1 MERFVI
7 FSRCAGQY
15 VSLTAGSNFKSSDT
29 LGDHSLVDF
38 GDVSLSVTSAAVV
51 TIRFCCGGRHIKF
64 CK

>member
-15 VSLTAGSNFKSSDT
+15 VPLTAGSNFKSSDT

-51 TIRFCCGGRHIKF
+51 
-64 CK
+64 